1 MFKNIALELKNEKN
15 ITIYGPEKYLKNL
28 CTSLSIQKWNSYHK
42 IFAPFLKKYD
52 IIHVSH
58 QLSSYF
64 HCKTKNQK
72 KIVTLHDLN
81 FLHENFSPKKIEK
94 VRKKVNKNI
103 GNADVIVCISNFA
116 KKDFL
121 ENRNLFTLE
130 REPRIEV
137 VYNGIDFPV
146 YKELE
151 IEKFHFLKNKKFI
164 LNIGVMFPKK
174 NQLSLLNMLLFVEED
189 LVFVTSDLKSD
200 YAEELQH
207 FVLKNNIE
215 ERVHVFKNVTDD
227 EKLWLLKHC
236 IAMCH
241 PSLAEGFGIP
251 PIEAM
256 SFGKPIFLSKLT
268 SLPEI
273 GGDVA
278 FYFENLNL
286 IAWQR
291 FLKKGMEEYNK
302 EPEKFKENLKT
313 RAHHFE
319 AKKMAQEYLKIYK
332 SLQ

>member
-1 MFKNIALELKNEKN
+1 M
-15 ITIYGPEKYLKNL
+15 
-28 CTSLSIQKWNSYHK
+28 
-42 IFAPFLKKYD
+42 
-52 IIHVSH
+52 
-58 QLSSYF
+58 
-64 HCKTKNQK
+64 
-72 KIVTLHDLN
+72 
-81 FLHENFSPKKIEK
+81 
-94 VRKKVNKNI
+94 NKNI

-291 FLKKGMEEYNK
+291 FLKKVWKNTIK
-302 EPEKFKENLKT
+302 NQKNS
-313 RAHHFE
+313 
-319 AKKMAQEYLKIYK
+319 KKI
-332 SLQ
+332 